1 MGKGP
6 MDQIKEEEFRAIVCE
21 IWKRI
26 SLLGRWTGSGAWGS
40 EYAEDEDLMRRLG
53 DIFWRKKNSFAI
65 NPTKYSDE
73 LWYSTLFLAQK
84 SATNRGHGE
93 ALIAF
98 WKNSSSDYH
107 LQHNVGII
115 LLLET
120 PCPLVGPLVTFFTPH
135 LKGLLYFSN
144 LANSISPKLQGVFLS
159 AWHNQHLHW
168 CVGHTAWAPVGR
180 EGRSQAGPKGH
191 QLEGGALRA
200 PKLLV

>member
-6 MDQIKEEEFRAIVCE
+6 MDQIEEKEFRAVVCE

-40 EYAEDEDLMRRLG
+40 EYAEDEELMRRLG

-115 LLLET
+115 ILII
-120 PCPLVGPLVTFFTPH
+120 GIMIIVTSLTADQLPTAGCEADH
-135 LKGLLYFSN
+135 G
-144 LANSISPKLQGVFLS
+144 
-159 AWHNQHLHW
+159 W
-168 CVGHTAWAPVGR
+168 CWRLWQENTKWFDA
-180 EGRSQAGPKGH
+180 
-191 QLEGGALRA
+191 
-200 PKLLV
+200 